1 MVGLRTPLKKK
12 KKKQQRSTAAI
23 TGSRAGLC
31 QSIVSVCTEY
41 SKKAGLEHRVQCK
54 VTSPP
59 SSHIIS
65 PSHDFKPPLRTYDM
79 CDGREPKDNWL
90 YVQSTLY
97 RMNFIRIGLQRRGAV
112 RVDPITRD
120 RQLCEQDTVRAGNLA
135 SRRRRGYQEYAR

>member
-1 MVGLRTPLKKK
+1 
-12 KKKQQRSTAAI
+12 
-23 TGSRAGLC
+23 
-31 QSIVSVCTEY
+31 
-41 SKKAGLEHRVQCK
+41 
-54 VTSPP
+54 
-59 SSHIIS
+59 
-65 PSHDFKPPLRTYDM
+65 M